1 MDKYSDKCTDNDR
14 AEARIRE
21 RELSLAGT
29 IKNIAR
35 ASRSIVRDA
44 DAQGITTEDEVEGI
58 VTELLFNDESRSS
71 IVRDALSRAR
81 EILYLRFRRRGGDSY
96 SDGLE
101 ALFNARLELLVD
113 VGADWA
119 PLNCFVC
126 DGQEAY
132 ENVKEAVRA
141 GLVDNFAL
149 EILGDA
155 QEKYYNGDE
164 ED

>member
-1 MDKYSDKCTDNDR
+1 MNAD
-14 AEARIRE
+14 A
-21 RELSLAGT
+21 T
-29 IKNIAR
+29 IKSIAR

-58 VTELLFNDESRSS
+58 VTGLLSNNESLSG
-71 IVRDALSRAR
+71 IVRDALDRAD
-81 EILYLRFRRRGGDSY
+81 EILYLRFRRYGDDTY
-96 SDGLE
+96 RNKLKE
-101 ALFNARLELLVD
+101 LFNARLELLVD
-113 VGADWA
+113 VGADWG

-132 ENVKEAVRA
+132 ENVKEAVRT

-149 EILGDA
+149 EIIGDA
-155 QEKYYNGDE
+155 QDKYEK

>member
-1 MDKYSDKCTDNDR
+1 MTNTN
-14 AEARIRE
+14 
-21 RELSLAGT
+21 LAGT

-35 ASRSIVRDA
+35 ASRSIVRDG
-44 DAQGITTEDEVEGI
+44 DAQGITTEDEVERI
-58 VTELLFNDESRSS
+58 VTELLFKEE
-71 IVRDALSRAR
+71 SRAR
-81 EILYLRFRRRGGDSY
+81 IKMDALDRADEILYLRFHRYGDDTY
-96 SDGLE
+96 RNKVK

-113 VGADWA
+113 VGADWE

-149 EILGDA
+149 EIIGDA